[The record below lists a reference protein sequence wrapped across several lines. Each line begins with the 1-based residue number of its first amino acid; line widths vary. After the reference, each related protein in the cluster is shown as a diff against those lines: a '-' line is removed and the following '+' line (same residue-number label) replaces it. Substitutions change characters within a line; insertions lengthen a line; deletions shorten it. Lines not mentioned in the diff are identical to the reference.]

1 MLAVMIRRFVTAV
14 TGAAAVVVVA
24 GCGDGGGAAPD
35 ARPDAD
41 PTMACAEDELVGM
54 FRTIPEPG
62 AGARYGSQLHGEVTA
77 GPEPVTLATMVEAG
91 GCRFVGPSPALC
103 EPACT
108 GSAICDVA
116 GTCVEYPAT
125 VPAGTVTLTG
135 STPTIEL
142 EPVPGYGGYY
152 VMQSYPG
159 LFARGDELILTVE
172 GDTGAAGFTLMT
184 LGVPPIELPTTN
196 VTATEHQ
203 DLTIAWTAVADVPDA
218 EVMVH
223 LDNDHHGIPAYA
235 ECVAPASAGSV
246 TIPAA
251 VLDALILAGESG
263 IGTYIENAWIE
274 VRRRVSTR
282 TANGCVAFESH
293 SDDFL
298 FVETIRAP

>member
-1 MLAVMIRRFVTAV
+1 MIGRLGAVLAGV
-14 TGAAAVVVVA
+14 AAA
-24 GCGDGGGAAPD
+24 CGDGGGGATPD
-35 ARPDAD
+35 ARPDA
-41 PTMACAEDELVGM
+41 PPGTACSETELVGI

-62 AGARYGSQLHGEVTA
+62 AGSRYGSQLHGEVTDRA
-77 GPEPVTLATMVEAG
+77 HPVTLATMAEAG

-103 EPACT
+103 DPACT
-108 GSAICDVA
+108 GSAVCDVT
-116 GTCVEYPAT
+116 GTCVEYPT
-125 VPAGTVTLTG
+125 TLPAGTVTLTG
-135 STPTIEL
+135 STPVIEL

-152 VMQSYPG
+152 TMQGYPG
-159 LFARGDELILTVE
+159 LFGRGDELVLAVE
-172 GDTGAAGFTLMT
+172 GDAGVAGFTLTT
-184 LGVPPIELPTTN
+184 LGVPPIELPTAN
-196 VTATEHQ
+196 VTATEHE
-203 DLTIAWTAVADVPDA
+203 DMTIAWTAVGDVPGA

-235 ECVAPASAGSV
+235 ECVAPASAGSL

-251 VLDALILAGESG
+251 VLDPLILAGETG